1 MDYILLDSGNK
12 KKLEQIG
19 PYRLVRPAQNA
30 VWKPVLSEAEWAG
43 VSGIFE
49 RDSSGGGF
57 WKWFRGGVA
66 SSWNV
71 NLEFF
76 NMLVKP
82 TDFGHLGFFPEQYT
96 NWQWLKKTVSV
107 LNSQPKVLNL
117 FAYSGASSLASA
129 SAGANVCHVDA
140 AKGMV
145 DWAKENLK
153 LNHEIPEK
161 IRWIT
166 DDVIKFVNREIRR
179 GSLYNGIILDPP
191 SFGRG
196 SQGQVWKMEEDILP
210 LLELCGQIIDK
221 KSPYFI
227 LISCH
232 SQGFSPSVLSR
243 LLRDVFS
250 SKGEIQA
257 GEMIINEKTG
267 REFAA
272 GSYSRLLCR

>member
-43 VSGIFE
+43 VNGIFE
-49 RDSSGGGF
+49 RDSTGGGR
-57 WKWFRGGVA
+57 WKWLRGGVA
-66 SSWNV
+66 PSWNV
-71 NLEFF
+71 DLDFF

-82 TDFGHLGFFPEQYT
+82 TDFGHLGFFPEQYS
-96 NWQWLKKTVSV
+96 NWQWLKKNVSGFGA
-107 LNSQPKVLNL
+107 QPKVLNL
-117 FAYSGASSLASA
+117 FAYSGASSLAAA

-153 LNHEIPEK
+153 LNSEIPER

-196 SQGQVWKMEEDILP
+196 SQGQVWKLEDDIMP
-210 LLELCGQIIDK
+210 FLELCGQIIDK
-221 KSPYFI
+221 KSPYFVI
-227 LISCH
+227 ISCH

-243 LLRDVFS
+243 LLCDVFS
-250 SKGEIQA
+250 SKGEIQS
-257 GEMIINEKTG
+257 GEMLINEKNG